1 MEIIKYMERIQAM
14 QKNELTIEY
23 LAHLQKSHVLN
34 VHFEN
39 LDIINKKP
47 LSLAKADIYKKIV
60 LEQRGGV
67 CYELN
72 GLFYHLLMELGFK
85 PYLMAGTVYIGD
97 GVWAMEDA
105 HLFLIVPLGNR
116 DYLVDVGFGGKCPR
130 MPVPMSGQEIIDT
143 DGKYRVEKDK
153 EKKCFYLQKEGVEG
167 WEILYRFET
176 PLHNWTFDQVH
187 SVCVLTETS
196 VQSKF
201 NKKYFFSRVMDDGRI
216 TLLGDTLI
224 IVKGRETIKEKLAPH
239 EIVEKA
245 HQHFQISIP
254 M

>member
-1 MEIIKYMERIQAM
+1 MEIGKYMERIQAM
-14 QKNELTIEY
+14 QKDELTIEY

-47 LSLAKADIYKKIV
+47 LSLAKVDIYHKIV

-105 HLFLIVPLGNR
+105 HLFLIVPLGSKN
-116 DYLVDVGFGGKCPR
+116 YLVDVGFGGKCPR
-130 MPVPMSGQEIIDT
+130 IPVPISGQEIIDA
-143 DGKYRVEKDK
+143 DGKYRVKKDE
-153 EKKCFYLQKEGVEG
+153 EKKCFYLQKEGIEG

-176 PLHNWTFDQVH
+176 PLRKRTFDHVH

-216 TLLGDTLI
+216 TLLGDTFI
-224 IVKGRETIKEKLAPH
+224 RVKGKETIKEKLAPH
-239 EIVEKA
+239 EIIEKA
-245 HQHFQISIP
+245 QKYFQISISI
-254 M
+254 